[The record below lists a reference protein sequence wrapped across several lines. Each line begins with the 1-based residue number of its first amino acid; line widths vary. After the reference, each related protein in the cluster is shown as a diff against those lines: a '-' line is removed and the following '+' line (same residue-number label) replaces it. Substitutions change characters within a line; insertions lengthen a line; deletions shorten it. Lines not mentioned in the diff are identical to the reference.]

1 MQTKRIAQITAIIG
15 TVGLLMGCSSGNE
28 GLVIYPTA
36 DPTATKTPTRTQ
48 SPTPSATQSSTP
60 APSKSASSSPNKA
73 PGSGSTNQP
82 KPTTKP
88 MVKTTVIVIGADD
101 LRIENLSGKV
111 LQKFPYN
118 TKEAPVA
125 AIDAL
130 TKIYGKAP
138 KVSYTPPATCG
149 GDTNSYTWDNMT
161 IYFITPTKDPK
172 QVEIF
177 FANTHTPNQNYE
189 RVVQAPNGAQVG
201 MSYSK
206 YIAKNPKLPH
216 QESKVENTEYQ
227 QAVAELS
234 YNSNADDPESASG
247 VLYGGENDKIKFITA
262 PGSLYG
268 DC

>member
-28 GLVIYPTA
+28 GLVNYPTA
-36 DPTATKTPTRTQ
+36 DPTATKTPARTQ

-60 APSKSASSSPNKA
+60 APSQSASSSPTKA
-73 PGSGSTNQP
+73 PDAGSTAQP

-88 MVKTTVIVIGADD
+88 TVKTTVVVIGADEI
-101 LRIENLSGKV
+101 RIENLSGQV
-111 LQKFPYN
+111 LQKYPY
-118 TKEAPVA
+118 KGKAPAVA
-125 AIDAL
+125 AIDGL
-130 TKIYGKAP
+130 TKLYGKAP
-138 KVSYTPPATCG
+138 KVNYTPPNVCG
-149 GDTNSYTWDNMT
+149 GDTNTYTWDNMT
-161 IYFITPTKDPK
+161 IYFITPTKDPT
-172 QVEIF
+172 QTDMF

-189 RVVQAPNGAQVG
+189 RVVQAPNGAQIG

-206 YIAKNPKLPH
+206 YVAKNPKLPH
-216 QESKVENTEYQ
+216 QETKGEDTEYQ

-234 YNSNADDPESASG
+234 AQAVQYDDPSG
-247 VLYGGENDKIKFITA
+247 VLYGGENNRINFITA